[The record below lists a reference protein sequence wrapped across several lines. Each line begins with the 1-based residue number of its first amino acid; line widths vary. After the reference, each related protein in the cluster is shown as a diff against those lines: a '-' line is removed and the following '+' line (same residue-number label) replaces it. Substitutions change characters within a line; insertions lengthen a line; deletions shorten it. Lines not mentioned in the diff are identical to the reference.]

1 MKKRVLAFLLTLCML
16 ITLVPAESMLAT
28 EAQAEIGT
36 ETEANIESEVDE
48 EKKGQ
53 EGDSTTAPAMPA
65 STTTSTTVLMPAVS
79 TAPITVR

>member
-53 EGDSTTAPAMPA
+53 EGMTWKLI
-65 STTTSTTVLMPAVS
+65 TSLLATHIPLTK
-79 TAPITVR
+79 I